1 MVLYVFCVII
11 LFYAVNYKIMQFA
24 TSENQIVNKTKIT
37 DKIDISKGFH
47 HKFQEQLISNIYLD
61 LPFELFA
68 NHSIYVI
75 HLYDFQSR
83 NCYKFSYILLKL
95 YCLS

>member
-37 DKIDISKGFH
+37 DKIDISKGSH
-47 HKFQEQLISNIYLD
+47 HKFQEQLILNIYLD
-61 LPFELFA
+61 LLYELFA
-68 NHSIYVI
+68 NLSIYLLNFQY
-75 HLYDFQSR
+75 LYQQS
-83 NCYKFSYILLKL
+83 FSNYSYHHTIFD
-95 YCLS
+95 S

>member
-37 DKIDISKGFH
+37 DKIDISKGSH
-47 HKFQEQLISNIYLD
+47 HKSQEQLISYIYLG
-61 LPFELFA
+61 LPFDLFA

-75 HLYDFQSR
+75 DFSVFVSTMIR
-83 NCYKFSYILLKL
+83 FSIHEF
-95 YCLS
+95 S

>member
-37 DKIDISKGFH
+37 DKIDISKGSH

-75 HLYDFQSR
+75 
-83 NCYKFSYILLKL
+83 NFSVFVIRFSIHEFL
-95 YCLS
+95 